1 MVQVMEQTGAWSLS
15 TWTDAGQ
22 LASQIDPDTVPA
34 EAAGVSP
41 AQWFATL
48 RGQGKPFE
56 AATFLA
62 HALPRY
68 ECVVWAARSLIEI
81 GVLERTDPFATAA
94 LRWMDDPCD
103 RLRRAAGEMAEQS
116 GRARAGE
123 LLCQAVFYSGGSIAP
138 EDLHAVPAPPHMCAL
153 MASGAVLTGAYDQ
166 SAPAAVLD
174 RAFEIGDTLAR
185 QQR

>member
-1 MVQVMEQTGAWSLS
+1 MQVVEHARPWTLS

-22 LASQIDPDTVPA
+22 LSAQIDPDKVPA

-48 RGQGKPFE
+48 RAQGKLFD
-56 AATFLA
+56 AAAFMA

-68 ECVVWAARSLIEI
+68 ECVVWAVRSLIEG

-94 LRWMDDPCD
+94 LRWVDDPCD
-103 RLRRAAGEMAEQS
+103 RLRRAAGEAAEQS
-116 GRARAGE
+116 GRAKAGE

-138 EDLHAVPAPPHMCAL
+138 EDLAAVPAPPHMCAL

-166 SAPAAVLD
+166 PAPATVLD
-174 RAFEIGDTLAR
+174 RAFQIGEALAS

>member
-1 MVQVMEQTGAWSLS
+1 MQVMEHGSQWSLS

-22 LASQIDPDTVPA
+22 LAAQIDPDKVP
-34 EAAGVSP
+34 EQAAGVSP

-48 RGQGKPFE
+48 RAQGKLFD
-56 AATFLA
+56 AAAFMA

-68 ECVVWAARSLIEI
+68 ECVVWAVRSLVEG

-94 LRWMDDPCD
+94 LRWIDDPCD
-103 RLRRAAGEMAEQS
+103 RLRRAAGEAAQRS
-116 GRARAGE
+116 GRAGAGE

-138 EDLHAVPAPPHMCAL
+138 EDLQAVPAPPHMCAL

-166 SAPAAVLD
+166 PKPGAVLD
-174 RAFEIGDTLAR
+174 RAFDIGETLAR

>member
-1 MVQVMEQTGAWSLS
+1 MAVMEHARQWSLS

-22 LASQIDPDTVPA
+22 LAGQIDPDAVPA
-34 EAAGVSP
+34 EAFGVPP

-48 RGQGKPFE
+48 RGSGKPFE

-68 ECVVWAARSLIEI
+68 ECVVWAVRSLIE
-81 GVLERTDPFATAA
+81 GAVLERTDPFATAA

-103 RLRRAAGEMAEQS
+103 RLRRAAGEMADRS
-116 GRARAGE
+116 GRAGAGE
-123 LLCQAVFYSGGSIAP
+123 LLCRAVFYSGGSIAP

-153 MASGAVLTGAYDQ
+153 MASGAVLTGAYGQ
-166 SAPAAVLD
+166 PTPAAVLD